1 MSWLEHDASTAR
13 LRRPPLTRGPRPEGP
28 DFLTEPGA
36 LLLKQK
42 LEAYW
47 RERGYEVR
55 VWVQEMGFH
64 AAVRAVRYDVR
75 SNLINGAP
83 RTTPNA
89 AG

>member
-1 MSWLEHDASTAR
+1 MSLIERSPLANGAVG
-13 LRRPPLTRGPRPEGP
+13 LRPALLTRAPRSDGP
-28 DFLTEPGA
+28 DFLSESGA
-36 LLLKQK
+36 LMLKRQ

-47 RERGYEVR
+47 SERGYDVK

-83 RTTPNA
+83 RS
-89 AG
+89 